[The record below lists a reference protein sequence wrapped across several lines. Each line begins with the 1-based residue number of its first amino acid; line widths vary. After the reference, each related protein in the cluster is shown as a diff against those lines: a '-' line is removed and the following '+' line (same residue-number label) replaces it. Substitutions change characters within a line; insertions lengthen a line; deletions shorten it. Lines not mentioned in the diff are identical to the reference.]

1 MFGIWKNE
9 LWAWIF
15 GVGDFFSNIFQFVK
29 IFWLIVECIF
39 FFISGNKMVQLLLR
53 DLSIDLAQ
61 KYDASLEW
69 TQNNYTYLIQ
79 PAVYGVLVSIFTMM
93 IIYFDSDVPG
103 VNPPTPF
110 SPRKA
115 NRYVMMICDQI
126 LKFLFSFLFSFL
138 IRIRCADHRE
148 KTNNLG
154 FLVSIGSGIVTFFLL
169 YL

>member
-1 MFGIWKNE
+1 MCAFFI
-9 LWAWIF
+9 LIF
-15 GVGDFFSNIFQFVK
+15 FFLSLFLSRFNSK
-29 IFWLIVECIF
+29 I
-39 FFISGNKMVQLLLR
+39 FFISGNKMVQILLR
-53 DLSIDLAQ
+53 DLSDGLAQ

-69 TQNNYTYLIQ
+69 TQNNYTYLMQ
-79 PAVYGVLVSIFTMM
+79 PAFYGILVSIFTMM

-115 NRYVMMICDQI
+115 NQWVW
-126 LKFLFSFLFSFL
+126 FWFSIFVFVYGSFAIKVYFHFHFHFHSFSH
-138 IRIRCADHRE
+138 RIRYADHRE